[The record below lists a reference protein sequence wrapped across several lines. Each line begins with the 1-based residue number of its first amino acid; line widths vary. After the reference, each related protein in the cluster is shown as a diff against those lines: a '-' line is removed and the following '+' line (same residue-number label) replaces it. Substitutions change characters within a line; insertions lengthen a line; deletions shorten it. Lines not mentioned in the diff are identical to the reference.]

1 MAQTF
6 TIDARPHSL
15 GDLMMLTG
23 TFTNAGGSAGG
34 DITLPD
40 HFSKILAA
48 GHNGNAASA
57 PVVTTEID
65 ATVGT
70 TVTIVCGA
78 NVGGSWWA
86 IGTR

>member
-1 MAQTF
+1 MAF
-6 TIDARPHSL
+6 TTTTDTRPHSL

-23 TFTNAGGSAGG
+23 TFANDGGSTGG

-48 GHNGNAASA
+48 GQNGNAASA
-57 PVVTTEID
+57 PTVSTEID

-70 TVTIVCGA
+70 TITLVCGA
-78 NVGGSWWA
+78 NVGGTWWA